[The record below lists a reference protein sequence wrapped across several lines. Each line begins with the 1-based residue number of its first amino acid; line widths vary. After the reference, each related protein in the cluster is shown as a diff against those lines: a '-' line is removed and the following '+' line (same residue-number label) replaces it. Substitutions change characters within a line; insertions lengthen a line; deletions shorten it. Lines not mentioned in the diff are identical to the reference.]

1 MFSDQA
7 SLSCL
12 AFGGSSSVSDGFRL
26 ANSGGEKSEIFDS
39 LQTCSFSF
47 VQLFRRIVE
56 GVEN

>member
-39 LQTCSFSF
+39 LLACSFF
-47 VQLFRRIVE
+47 F
-56 GVEN
+56 